1 MLYAILARDKN
12 SLIGSGFS
20 LPWKNDPST
29 RWDMESFKRLT
40 SGNIVFMGYRTFL
53 GFNSPLPDRI
63 NVVESNRLSSQPEPT
78 PAKTADDS
86 GAAQSSQK
94 SSFIFT
100 SSLPDFL
107 ESYKNEL
114 KTVWSEKKIF
124 IIGGKATV
132 AKYANKIDC
141 LYLTTFFNEYKGD
154 VFLPENFQETLSKR
168 FSLCRT
174 LETHANGKIEM
185 YKALFL

>member
-20 LPWKNDPST
+20 LPWKSDPST

-53 GFNSPLPDRI
+53 GFNSPLPNRV
-63 NVVESNRLSSQPEPT
+63 NVVETNRSLSLPELS
-78 PAKTADDS
+78 PANFADDS
-86 GAAQSSQK
+86 GAAK

-107 ESYKNEL
+107 ESYKTEL
-114 KTVWSEKKIF
+114 KTIWREKKIF
-124 IIGGKATV
+124 IIGGKATIK
-132 AKYANKIDC
+132 KYADKISC
-141 LYLTTFFNEYKGD
+141 LYLTTFFDEYNGD
-154 VFLPENFQETLSKR
+154 VFLPEDFEETLSKR

-174 LETHANGKIEM
+174 LETHANGKIEL
-185 YKALFL
+185 YSTL

>member
-12 SLIGSGFS
+12 NLIGSGFS

-53 GFNSPLPDRI
+53 GFNSPLPNRI
-63 NVVESNRLSSQPEPT
+63 NVVETNRRPGLPEPT
-78 PAKTADDS
+78 PAKPADDF

-114 KTVWSEKKIF
+114 KTVWSGKKIF

-132 AKYANKIDC
+132 AKYAEKISC
-141 LYLTTFFNEYKGD
+141 LYLTTFFNEYNGD
-154 VFLPENFQETLSKR
+154 VFLPEDFEETLSAR
-168 FSLCRT
+168 FSLFQT
-174 LETHANGKIEM
+174 IETHANGKIEL
-185 YKALFL
+185 YNAL

>member
-12 SLIGSGFS
+12 NLIGSALS
-20 LPWKNDPST
+20 LPWKDDPST

-53 GFNSPLPDRI
+53 GFKFPLPNRI
-63 NVVESNRLSSQPEPT
+63 NVVETKKAPPRS
-78 PAKTADDS
+78 
-86 GAAQSSQK
+86 

-100 SSLPDFL
+100 SSLPNFL
-107 ESYKNEL
+107 ETYKNEL

-132 AKYANKIDC
+132 AKYAEKISC

-154 VFLPENFQETLSKR
+154 VFLPKDFQETLSKR
-168 FSLCRT
+168 FSLCQT
-174 LETHANGKIEM
+174 LETHSNGKIEM
-185 YKALFL
+185 YNAL